1 MNDKSHKNKLLS
13 AKQSISLILGL
24 VFILLTLL
32 KGPAIAEAK
41 TEILWDTW
49 GVPHIYAKNEA
60 DLFKAFGWAQAQ
72 SHGNAILK
80 LYGQARGK
88 AAEYW
93 GINELPS
100 DQMIQMMGIPER
112 AASWY
117 QAQNSQMKRNLDAFS
132 QGINNY
138 AQKHP
143 QAIDE
148 SLKVVLPVTGT
159 DVLAHVQRIL
169 YFEFVTNPQA
179 WDSAKSVSSNVGS
192 SLGSNAWAIAPSK
205 STSGKAMLL
214 ANPHV
219 PWSDKFRFYEAHF
232 NAPGMNLYGAT
243 LVGMPMLA
251 IAFNDHLSWT
261 LTVNYPNN
269 ANLYEL
275 TLKDQGYLWDGG
287 VKPFKTQTK
296 QLKIKQR
303 DGSYQT
309 LEWDIKSSEQ
319 GVVVSQQS
327 DRAYALRV
335 AGLDRPQILEQFW
348 QMGQAKNLSE
358 FEKAWQRLQIPMFN
372 VLYADQKGEIFYLYN
387 AIAPKRSGDWQ
398 FWDGLV
404 PGNTSKTLWT
414 DYLSYDKLPKLKNPK
429 TGWLQNTNDPP
440 WTSTFPAQL
449 NPKNYPADLAAP
461 TLGDAP
467 NLFRTQR
474 SIKLL
479 QGNKKLSLEDVIQ
492 AKFSSHLEMA
502 DRVLELLLP
511 AAKLLANPIGIEA
524 AEVLRKWDR
533 QTNVDSRGAVLFM
546 LWASTLGQNRIF
558 SKPWQVDNPLNTPG
572 GLEDINT
579 SLAVLEGVAA
589 QMKYLYGSLD
599 IPWGDVVKLKVGKY
613 KVPASGGPGDL
624 GSFRVLDLQSQ
635 AEGQFR
641 GVFGDSFIAAIA
653 FSQPIQAKVLTVYG
667 NASQPNSPHL
677 GDQLSLYVKNEL
689 RTVWRDRQEIT
700 KHLEVRESF
709 ENFD

>member
-1 MNDKSHKNKLLS
+1 MKYKNRQNKLLS
-13 AKQSISLILGL
+13 AKRNISLILGL
-24 VFILLTLL
+24 VFIVLTLL
-32 KGPAIAEAK
+32 KGPAIAETK

-49 GVPHIYAKNEA
+49 GVPHIYAKDEA
-60 DLFKAFGWAQAQ
+60 DLFRAFGWAQAH

-80 LYGQARGK
+80 LYGQARGR

-112 AASWY
+112 ATSWY
-117 QAQNSQMKRNLDAFS
+117 QAQSYQMRRNLDAFAE
-132 QGINNY
+132 GINTY
-138 AQKHP
+138 AQKQP

-148 SLKVVLPVTGT
+148 PLKVVLPITGV

-179 WDSAKSVSSNVGS
+179 WGGATSNSSN
-192 SLGSNAWAIAPSK
+192 LGSNAWAIAPSK

-214 ANPHV
+214 ANPHL
-219 PWSDKFRFYEAHF
+219 PWSDKFRFYEAHL
-232 NAPGMNLYGAT
+232 NGPGVNLYGVA

-251 IAFNDHLSWT
+251 IAFNDHLGWT
-261 LTVNYPNN
+261 LTINHPHN

-275 TLKDQGYLWDGG
+275 TLKDQGYVWDGG
-287 VKPFKTQTK
+287 VKPFTTQTK

-309 LEWDIKSSEQ
+309 LEWDIKSSQQ

-335 AGLDRPQILEQFW
+335 AGLDRPQLLEQFW
-348 QMGQAKNLSE
+348 QMGQAKNLSA
-358 FEKAWQRLQIPMFN
+358 FEKAWQKLQIPLFN
-372 VLYADQKGEIFYLYN
+372 VLYADQQGEIFYLYN
-387 AIAPKRSGDWQ
+387 AIAPKRSGDWT
-398 FWDGLV
+398 FWDGVV
-404 PGNTSKTLWT
+404 PGNTSKTLWK

-440 WTSTFPAQL
+440 WTSTFPSQL

-461 TLGDAP
+461 SLADAP

-479 QGNKKLSLEDVIQ
+479 QGNKKLSLEEVIQ

-511 AAKLLANPIGIEA
+511 AAKLLANPIGLEA

-533 QTNVDSRGAVLFM
+533 QTNADSRGAVLFM

-558 SKPWQVDNPLNTPG
+558 SKPWQADNPLNTPG
-572 GLEDINT
+572 GLENINT

-589 QMKYLYGSLD
+589 QMQYLYGSLD
-599 IPWGDVVKLKVGKY
+599 IPWGEVVKLNVGNY
-613 KVPASGGPGDL
+613 QLPASGGPGEL
-624 GSFRVLDLQSQ
+624 GSFRVLDLRSRSEKQFQ
-635 AEGQFR
+635 A
-641 GVFGDSFIAAIA
+641 VFGDSFIAAIA
-653 FSQPIQAKVLTVYG
+653 FSQPLQAKVLTVYG
-667 NASQPNSPHL
+667 NATQPNSPHV
-677 GDQLSLYVKNEL
+677 GDQLPLYAKNQL
-689 RTVWRDRQEIT
+689 RTAWRDRQEIEQ
-700 KHLEVRESF
+700 HLELRE
-709 ENFD
+709 DID